1 MVTSSFFGR
10 VVMSRYLVEMANIPY
25 TTSTRPS
32 ILDVISE
39 LFVSDKFHARPLIS
53 ELPQVSAV
61 DSRGRTIFVADAHH
75 GGKRFVAHAE
85 EKPTGFWNLIRLFE
99 V

>member
-25 TTSTRPS
+25 TESTRPS
-32 ILDVISE
+32 ILDVITE
-39 LFVSDKFHARPLIS
+39 LFASDKFHARPLIS

-61 DSRGRTIFVADAHH
+61 DSRAATNPFLRLKSCLGVAP
-75 GGKRFVAHAE
+75 K
-85 EKPTGFWNLIRLFE
+85 ISS
-99 V
+99 